1 MPPIIQTK
9 RLDLVP
15 MTPAFLHASLVG
27 DACKAEELLSV
38 SLPVEWPGDYV
49 NTLSRRLRQLEV
61 DRSLQPWLLR
71 AMVLRG
77 SGVAVGHIGFHTAPG
92 PDDLRQVSPDA
103 VEFGYTVY
111 PAYRRQGYAG
121 EAAVG
126 LMRWATESHG
136 VQSFVLSVR
145 PDNIASQA
153 LAAKLGFCRI
163 GSHVDEVDGV
173 EDVLVFT
180 VS

>member
-1 MPPIIQTK
+1 MTAIIQTE

-15 MTPAFLHASLVG
+15 MTPAFLHTSLAG
-27 DACKAEELLSV
+27 DACRAEELLSA
-38 SLPVEWPGDYV
+38 SLPMEWPGDYV
-49 NTLSRRLRQLEV
+49 NTLSKRLGQLEI

-92 PDDLRQVSPDA
+92 PEDLRQFSADA

-111 PAYRRQGYAG
+111 PTYRRQGYAR
-121 EAAVG
+121 EAAVA
-126 LMRWATESHG
+126 LMRWATESHD
-136 VQSFVLSVR
+136 VQNFVLSIR

-153 LAAKLGFCRI
+153 LSAKLGFRRI
-163 GSHVDEVDGV
+163 GSHVDDVDGV